1 MLCADSQS
9 RALWGR
15 LSTVWGGVERGG
27 GVTGIK
33 VTQSLETSILKH
45 QGSSKIKK
53 PARPVL
59 HLAHKCPTLMTPII
73 VINGIC

>member
-9 RALWGR
+9 RALWER
-15 LSTVWGGVERGG
+15 LSTVWGG

-33 VTQSLETSILKH
+33 VTQSLENSILKH
-45 QGSSKIKK
+45 QGSSQIKK

>member
-15 LSTVWGGVERGG
+15 LSTVWGGGERERG
-27 GVTGIK
+27 VTRIK

>member
-15 LSTVWGGVERGG
+15 LSTVWGGRERG

>member
-15 LSTVWGGVERGG
+15 LSTVWAGGEGG

-33 VTQSLETSILKH
+33 VTQSLENSILKH